1 MDSRVTDQ
9 ALSTKSTPARD
20 TRESGIED
28 VLALG
33 APDMARVDA
42 CIREALTSEVVLV
55 NQVAEYIVG
64 SGGKRLRPLLLCLA
78 ARACGYDGPHHH
90 TLAAIIEFIHTATLL
105 HDDVVDES
113 DTRRGRD
120 TAHAVWGNS
129 AAVLV
134 GDFLYSR
141 SFQMMVTL
149 DDMRVM
155 DILADT
161 TNTIAEGEVLQL
173 LNLGDPEVSEEAY
186 FRVIDNKTAKLFEA
200 AGRLAAVV
208 SGQPPAVQD
217 ALAAYGARL
226 GRAFQIADDLL
237 DYAGDASALGKNVG
251 DDLAEGKPTL
261 PLIIARDRATDSERA
276 VLDHAVSEGGHEQL
290 DTVLGIIRRTGAL
303 ASTAERARK
312 EATEALD
319 QLARLPESP
328 YREALTTLARYS
340 HERTS

>member
-1 MDSRVTDQ
+1 MDFRVTDQ
-9 ALSTKSTPARD
+9 ALSTESTPAQKLRD
-20 TRESGIED
+20 PGIEG

-33 APDMARVDA
+33 APDMEQVDR

-78 ARACGYDGPHHH
+78 ARACGYGGPHHH
-90 TLAAIIEFIHTATLL
+90 SLAAIIEFIHTATLL

-120 TAHAVWGNS
+120 TAHAAWGNS

-149 DDMRVM
+149 DDMRIM

-186 FRVIDNKTAKLFEA
+186 FQVIDNKTAKLFEA

-208 SGQPPAVQD
+208 ADRDSETQT
-217 ALAAYGARL
+217 ALATYGSRL

-261 PLIIARDRATDSERA
+261 PLIIARERATDSERA
-276 VLDHAVSEGGHEQL
+276 LRDRAISEGGHDQL
-290 DTVLGIIRRTGAL
+290 DAVLDIIRRTGAL
-303 ASTAERARK
+303 ATTAERARS
-312 EATEALD
+312 EAREALD
-319 QLARLPESP
+319 QLARLPASP
-328 YREALTTLARYS
+328 YREALAALAQYS
-340 HERTS
+340 HERTA